1 MGNFNRTNEK
11 YKEISCM
18 KKLRWISNIA
28 ALAGFV
34 LLFGAA
40 GGMDYAAA
48 SGSAAAP
55 STTWILMIG
64 AVLMGMGIYGKRK
77 DF

>member
-1 MGNFNRTNEK
+1 MKHSAREK
-11 YKEISCM
+11 ITLM
-18 KKLRWISNIA
+18 LFLRWISNLA
-28 ALAGFV
+28 AIAGFI

-55 STTWILMIG
+55 STSWILIIG
-64 AVLMGMGIYGKRK
+64 AALMGMGIYGKRK
-77 DF
+77 NF